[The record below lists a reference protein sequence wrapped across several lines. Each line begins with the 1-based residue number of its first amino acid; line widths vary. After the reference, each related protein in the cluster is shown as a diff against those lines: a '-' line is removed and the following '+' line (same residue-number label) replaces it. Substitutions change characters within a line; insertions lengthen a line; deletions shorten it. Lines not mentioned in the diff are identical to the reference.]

1 MSPSSVG
8 SSSPVVDAR
17 SGDAPRPPLGD
28 GYADIVTTE
37 PVPTDADPGE
47 ADAQP
52 ALDRLAAELE
62 AVASA
67 LTRLES
73 GTYWSDE
80 ISGEPLDDSV
90 LAADPTARR
99 NP

>member
-1 MSPSSVG
+1 MT
-8 SSSPVVDAR
+8 A
-17 SGDAPRPPLGD
+17 
-28 GYADIVTTE
+28 E
-37 PVPTDADPGE
+37 PVSTVADSGETDTNA
-47 ADAQP
+47 
-52 ALDRLAAELE
+52 ALDRLANDLE

-67 LTRLES
+67 LTRLEA

-80 ISGEPLDDSV
+80 ISGEPIDDSV

>member
-1 MSPSSVG
+1 M
-8 SSSPVVDAR
+8 
-17 SGDAPRPPLGD
+17 
-28 GYADIVTTE
+28 
-37 PVPTDADPGE
+37 PTDADSGE
-47 ADAQP
+47 TDTNA
-52 ALDRLAAELE
+52 ALDRLANDLE

-67 LTRLES
+67 LTRLEA

-80 ISGEPLDDSV
+80 ISGELIDDSV

>member
-1 MSPSSVG
+1 M
-8 SSSPVVDAR
+8 
-17 SGDAPRPPLGD
+17 
-28 GYADIVTTE
+28 TTE

-47 ADAQP
+47 TDAQS
-52 ALDRLAAELE
+52 ALDRLAADLE

-67 LTRLES
+67 LTRLEA
-73 GTYWSDE
+73 GTYWTDE

>member
-1 MSPSSVG
+1 M
-8 SSSPVVDAR
+8 
-17 SGDAPRPPLGD
+17 
-28 GYADIVTTE
+28 TTE

-47 ADAQP
+47 TDAQP
-52 ALDRLAAELE
+52 ALDRLAADLE

-67 LTRLES
+67 LTRLEA
-73 GTYWSDE
+73 GTYWTNE

>member
-1 MSPSSVG
+1 MS
-8 SSSPVVDAR
+8 
-17 SGDAPRPPLGD
+17 
-28 GYADIVTTE
+28 
-37 PVPTDADPGE
+37 TDADSGE
-47 ADAQP
+47 TDTNA
-52 ALDRLAAELE
+52 ALDRLANDLE

-67 LTRLES
+67 LTRLEA

-80 ISGEPLDDSV
+80 ISSEPIDDSV

>member
-1 MSPSSVG
+1 VS
-8 SSSPVVDAR
+8 
-17 SGDAPRPPLGD
+17 
-28 GYADIVTTE
+28 
-37 PVPTDADPGE
+37 TDADSGE
-47 ADAQP
+47 TDTNA
-52 ALDRLAAELE
+52 ALDRLANDLE

-67 LTRLES
+67 LTRLEA

-80 ISGEPLDDSV
+80 ISGEPIDDSV